1 MWSEP
6 HGGERPA
13 MKKGGEVSRPA
24 PPAALSRQDGVWWE
38 PRKRELPATKNW
50 FMYQSAT
57 GTQHCDNWYID
68 YWGKGTQVTV
78 TSAYCSEEHSDN
90 MAEHVSVTQLGM
102 FSRWYLYALHGYL
115 CEGNTSVWAL
125 FIYGTC
131 ILILEG
137 MYCRL
142 RNRCPLLVRCLI
154 YTAWIFAWEFS
165 TGVVLSMFNAC
176 PWDYSGFRGSY
187 KGLITLEYA
196 APWFFA
202 SLIAEL
208 VIKNTLRLRMDHPS
222 SSSAT
227 KNA

>member
-1 MWSEP
+1 
-6 HGGERPA
+6 
-13 MKKGGEVSRPA
+13 
-24 PPAALSRQDGVWWE
+24 
-38 PRKRELPATKNW
+38 
-50 FMYQSAT
+50 
-57 GTQHCDNWYID
+57 
-68 YWGKGTQVTV
+68 
-78 TSAYCSEEHSDN
+78 
-90 MAEHVSVTQLGM
+90 MAERVSVTQLGM
-102 FSRWYLYALHGYL
+102 ISRWYLYALHGYL
-115 CEGNTSVWAL
+115 CEVLFTAAWNFSQQGSWKLQGNTSVWAL

-196 APWFFA
+196 VPWFFA